1 MADAIDDLEQ
11 ALSRAVNPEILPS
24 LYQAIDQWRQ
34 HHGGCRAYI
43 ARHSI
48 SRRHQAILSLA
59 QTGLNQCEIARAVGV
74 SHDTVRRVASKRSS
88 YL

>member
-1 MADAIDDLEQ
+1 VADPIDDLER
-11 ALSRAVNPEILPS
+11 ALASSVNPELLPT
-24 LYQAIDQWRQ
+24 LFNAIDQWRQ

-48 SRRHQAILSLA
+48 ERRKAEIVRLSQQGMKPTDVA
-59 QTGLNQCEIARAVGV
+59 NMTGLTPQHI
-74 SHDTVRRVASKRSS
+74 RRISRKSS

>member
-24 LYQAIDQWRQ
+24 LYQAIDAWRQ

-48 SRRHQAILSLA
+48 GRRHQTIISLTQAGLPPEDVA
-59 QTGLNQCEIARAVGV
+59 QRVGV
-74 SHDTVRRVASKRSS
+74 CPVTVRRVARASS
-88 YL
+88 YVS

>member
-48 SRRHQAILSLA
+48 SRRHQTIISLTQAGLPPEDVAQRVGLTPQHIRRLS
-59 QTGLNQCEIARAVGV
+59 R
-74 SHDTVRRVASKRSS
+74 KSS
-88 YL
+88 YI

>member
-1 MADAIDDLEQ
+1 MADAIDDLER

-48 SRRHQAILSLA
+48 ERRKAEIVRLSRQGMKPTEVANM
-59 QTGLNQCEIARAVGV
+59 TGLTPQHI
-74 SHDTVRRVASKRSS
+74 RRISRKSS